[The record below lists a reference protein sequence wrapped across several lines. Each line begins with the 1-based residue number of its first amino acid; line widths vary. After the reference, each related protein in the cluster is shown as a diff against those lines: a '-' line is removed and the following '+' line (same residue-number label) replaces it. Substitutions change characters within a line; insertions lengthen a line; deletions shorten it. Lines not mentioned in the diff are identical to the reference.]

1 MYSIRIS
8 VNERKHHRYLRSF
21 CLNPSNLGVAT
32 QVLLS
37 VSNLIPSLLPLPA
50 FSMPSRSI
58 HRSKKR
64 VRSA

>member
-21 CLNPSNLGVAT
+21 CLNPSNLGDAT

-37 VSNLIPSLLPLPA
+37 VSDPLSPSLHSPCHA
-50 FSMPSRSI
+50 PSTD
-58 HRSKKR
+58 RSKKR

>member
-21 CLNPSNLGVAT
+21 CLNPSNLGNAT

-37 VSNLIPSLLPLPA
+37 VSDPLPA
-50 FSMPSRSI
+50 FSMPRSI